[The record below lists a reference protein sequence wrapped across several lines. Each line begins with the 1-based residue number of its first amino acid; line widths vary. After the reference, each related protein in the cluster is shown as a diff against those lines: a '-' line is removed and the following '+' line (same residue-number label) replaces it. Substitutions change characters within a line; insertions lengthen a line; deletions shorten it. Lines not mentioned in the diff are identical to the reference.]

1 MSVVVK
7 ELKDVHPPLLWEPA
21 VGAETDDFVK
31 RKHANDQIPHEALQ
45 RVVFEAQQI
54 LGRCVDPKEGPAGA
68 TGLAVGYVQSGKTLS
83 FTTLAALARDNGY
96 GMVILIAG
104 VLDNLLKQTLARLSA
119 DLNLSGGLARPW
131 VLIDRPT
138 PDKASETQLRQ
149 HLAKWSDPSLPAQ
162 KKRTVMV
169 VVLKNHKRMANLREC
184 LADLDLTAVPTLV
197 IDDEADQASLNNF
210 ADKNRRTGSNKKS
223 TNYGEVTELKDLL
236 PHHTYVQY
244 TATPQAPLLVG
255 LSDALSPRFA
265 ELLSPGDGYV
275 GGKVVFA
282 PLARYARTIPED
294 EADATLATS
303 PDGPPATLVEAL
315 RTFLLGACA
324 VEASGKVAH
333 RTMMIH
339 PSQQTELHSD
349 YQVWL
354 AELIREWRS
363 MVTDP
368 ALRDDF
374 FKDFHKAHADL
385 AETVGNAL
393 ASLDELV
400 AHMPYVLKTV
410 NYREVNSTGPGSEPV
425 DWSGCEYWILVGGAK
440 LDRGYTVE
448 GLTVTYMPR
457 PIGTGNADNL
467 QQRARFY
474 GYKQK
479 YIGYCRVYL
488 RRSVKDAFRNYV
500 EHEEAIHESLRKTRG
515 HPLSEWNRQFTL
527 DRAMSPTRKSVIGI
541 TLDEVVA
548 ANWVTPK
555 AAHVDTDCVATN
567 RNVFNEFVV
576 ALGGL
581 ESGVPAN
588 KVDSKRY
595 IDKRP
600 DRKNI
605 LFESVPLGT
614 VIDNLLERLRMGD
627 GDDAVTRVG
636 CVLALRQLVK
646 DGQTHADVFL
656 IGELE
661 PQKRSKTKSGVINQV
676 FQGKNPDVA
685 DRSKLLYGGDR
696 DFASESRV
704 SLHLRTFNLLN
715 PETKTIEEADV
726 PWFAM
731 HVPESLKKR
740 LLIQAEG
747 V

>member
-7 ELKDVHPPLLWEPA
+7 ELKDVRPPLLWEPA

-31 RKHANDQIPHEALQ
+31 RKQANDQIPPEALQ

-54 LGRCVDPKEGPAGA
+54 LGRCVNPGEPPEGA

-96 GMVILIAG
+96 GMVVLIAG
-104 VLDNLLKQTLARLSA
+104 VLDNLLKQTLTRLTT
-119 DLNLSGGLARPW
+119 DLNLAGGLARPW

-149 HLAKWSDPSLPAQ
+149 HLAKWSDPSLSPL

-169 VVLKNHKRMANLREC
+169 VVLKNHKRMGNLRAC
-184 LADLDLTAVPTLV
+184 LKGLDLSAVPTLV

-210 ADKNRRTGSNKKS
+210 AYANRRTGSNKKS
-223 TNYGEVTELKDLL
+223 SNYSEVTALKALL

-255 LSDALSPRFA
+255 LSDALSPTFA

-275 GGKVVFA
+275 GGKVLFA
-282 PLARYARTIPED
+282 PLAKYSRAIPD
-294 EADATLATS
+294 AEADASLATS
-303 PDGPPATLVEAL
+303 PDGQPKTLVDAL
-315 RTFLLGACA
+315 RIFLLGACA

-339 PSQQTELHSD
+339 PSQQTAFHND
-349 YQVWL
+349 YQVWIADL
-354 AELIREWRS
+354 MDAWRPMAS
-363 MVTDP
+363 DE
-368 ALRDDF
+368 ALKDEFFEDF
-374 FKDFHKAHADL
+374 RKAHADL
-385 AETVGNAL
+385 AETVGDTLPSLEELAL
-393 ASLDELV
+393 
-400 AHMPYVLKTV
+400 HMPYVLKTV

-440 LDRGYTVE
+440 LDRGFTVE

-488 RRSVKDAFRNYV
+488 RRDVKDAFRNYV

-515 HPLSEWNRQFTL
+515 EPLSKWNRQFTL
-527 DRAMSPTRKSVIGI
+527 DGAMNPTRRNVIGI
-541 TLDEVVA
+541 PLDEVVA
-548 ANWVTPK
+548 SNWVHPK
-555 AAHVDTDCVATN
+555 AAYVDPHCVEDN
-567 RNVFNEFVV
+567 RQVFKDFI
-576 ALGGL
+576 AQLGGL
-581 ESGVPAN
+581 DNGVAAN
-588 KVDSKRY
+588 DVDPDRY
-595 IDKRP
+595 IDKRAGK
-600 DRKNI
+600 KNI
-605 LFESVPLGT
+605 LFENVSLES
-614 VIDNLLERLRMGD
+614 VIDDLLERLRMGD
-627 GDDAVTRVG
+627 GDDAVLRVG
-636 CVLALRQLVK
+636 CVLALRQLIK
-646 DGQTHADVFL
+646 DGQTHADVFI
-656 IGELE
+656 IGELVA
-661 PQKRSKTKSGVINQV
+661 QNRSKKAGAINQV
-676 FQGKNPDVA
+676 FQGKNPDTT
-685 DRSKLLYGGDR
+685 DRSQLLYGGDR
-696 DFASESRV
+696 EFVSASRV

-715 PETKTIEEADV
+715 ASTKVPEERDV